1 MKNPIRIHFVIGA
14 TYNRPPKKEHMDKE
28 IEQSYKDNLKR
39 NLAVIAQEL
48 ENQHHLI
55 LEPRVV
61 YDMAV
66 AGLSER
72 TICRL
77 YRMDNNT
84 ILDNPELLYEYNR
97 GRAQIG
103 SQVRTSIVDDALN
116 KDLPYAKI
124 HLDKIYNKEDS
135 VQQIDVNVTQK
146 PLENISTEQ
155 LLSIEVDDDKS

>member
-1 MKNPIRIHFVIGA
+1 MEKDSN
-14 TYNRPPKKEHMDKE
+14 
-28 IEQSYKDNLKR
+28 QSYKDLLKR
-39 NLAVIAQEL
+39 NLEVIALEL
-48 ENQHHLI
+48 KNQNNLM

-77 YRMDNNT
+77 YRMDNKT
-84 ILDNPELLYEYNR
+84 IVDNPELLYEYNR
-97 GRAQIG
+97 GRAHIG
-103 SQVRTSIVDDALN
+103 SQVRTALVDDALN

-124 HLDKIYNKEDS
+124 HLDKIYNKEDN
-135 VQQIDVNVTQK
+135 VQQIDVTVAQK

-155 LLSIEVDDDKS
+155 LLSLDFDDDKS